1 MKLKPLFFI
10 FNSAA
15 VETGWIIGGRV
26 AQTLVRTAYS
36 TICFREPSA
45 HLVSGVTPAH
55 RYDTTA
61 LWHFECDCVL
71 LPRSRGETNSSTASR
86 DFLFYFCGCHGL
98 SLCFYFLFYF
108 EVLLFISSRCLFFLP
123 LSQLT
128 CVLLADHL
136 LCISVLYLLLCLF
149 VIIICSCSRVSFS
162 HCVLFSQLLLPDSS
176 RYFSFALRFCL
187 VLCCFWFVLL
197 LAFVFLCLSCCV
209 FCLLLANLGIL
220 EQSLPFVKWPLTL
233 AMKRKGKYIEILITT
248 GYYFKTKNFLNS

>member
-1 MKLKPLFFI
+1 MWLC
-10 FNSAA
+10 AA
-15 VETGWIIGGRV
+15 AKKSRRNKQLDCIAGFSFLLLRLSW
-26 AQTLVRTAYS
+26 
-36 TICFREPSA
+36 
-45 HLVSGVTPAH
+45 
-55 RYDTTA
+55 
-61 LWHFECDCVL
+61 FE
-71 LPRSRGETNSSTASR
+71 
-86 DFLFYFCGCHGL
+86 F
-98 SLCFYFLFYF
+98 
-108 EVLLFISSRCLFFLP
+108 VLLFPVLFWSFAFHFLPFLP